1 MLPDSNYRPNIM
13 SDNNRPGTW
22 QACENTEHGQAGR
35 GKEREKERRRVDSG
49 EGLMLLDGWEARPGK

>member
-1 MLPDSNYRPNIM
+1 MGILFIALAPEL
-13 SDNNRPGTW
+13 NNRPGTW

-35 GKEREKERRRVDSG
+35 GKEREKERRRGDNG